1 MDLIFRLCGRNE
13 DTVARLASV
22 LEDDRTVQILL
33 QQFFYAQ
40 GQNRLSGLLATLP
53 QISYFLPSLHNATD
67 FVQLEINMP
76 SFSGEAGRS
85 TDSSTSNQ
93 VYARDPIEPTQ
104 LRGIVQIQPLAEF
117 RRAMSLLDRVRGRIF
132 HQNPQTVQ
140 LWARVEGDTTTQ
152 CVLEV
157 ISPVIQ
163 VMNELLELSYNAE
176 PVTPLWNRRR
186 VGLSSQARSPSV
198 LHGSVVDHV
207 LILHGTQEEREMQQ
221 LPPYG
226 PGVPLVIFEEKI
238 IGCLRGAWQL
248 YIDDYTHARSRSNHP
263 YYPIRTR
270 HLELSKI
277 LPQIRKYVFDRGI
290 VYTMMSD
297 SRDFAGV
304 IWDRCHGWQS
314 GLRSSLCA
322 SYGSQAH
329 ERERPH
335 GCKVLLSNAGLL
347 DRNAQMAPRELL
359 AFFCWMALRDKRL
372 L

>member
-1 MDLIFRLCGRNE
+1 MDQIFRLCDHNE
-13 DTVARLASV
+13 NTVAHLASV
-22 LEDDRTVQILL
+22 LENDETVQKLL
-33 QQFFYAQ
+33 QQFYLAQ

-53 QISYFLPSLHNATD
+53 EISHFLPSLYNATD
-67 FVQLEINMP
+67 FLQLVINMP

-85 TDSSTSNQ
+85 TDSSNSNR
-93 VYARDPIEPTQ
+93 ALASDPIEPTQ
-104 LRGIVQIQPLAEF
+104 LRNIVQIQPLTEF
-117 RRAMSLLDRVRGRIF
+117 RRVMSRLDRTRGRIF
-132 HQNPQTVQ
+132 HQNPQPVQ

-163 VMNELLELSYNAE
+163 VMNELLDLSYNAA
-176 PVTPLWNRRR
+176 PVTPLWNRPR

-198 LHGSVVDHV
+198 LHGGVVDHV
-207 LILHGTQEEREMQQ
+207 LVLHGTQAEREMQR

-238 IGCLRGAWQL
+238 IGCLDGAWQL
-248 YIDDYTHARSRSNHP
+248 YIDDYTRNMFNHP
-263 YYPIRTR
+263 TRAR

-277 LPQIRKYVFDRGI
+277 LPQVRKYVFGRGI

-304 IWDRCHGWQS
+304 IWDRCDGWNS
-314 GLRSSLCA
+314 GQRSPLCA
-322 SYGSQAH
+322 SYGNRAY

-335 GCKVLLSNAGLL
+335 GCKVLLSNAGLF